1 MQVELLIAE
10 CEVCAIVLDNWGT
23 ALFAAGNLP
32 VSVYRRYSKYA
43 QELLNSPSSRGSPPT
58 APAPAPGP
66 TLLVSL
72 LNPQSCQW
80 PQSAPPADRLPPP
93 EALMRGL
100 ASEEATDCCG
110 APDDAAGDPAGPRKR
125 PKGPHDTILPSFP
138 AAFSHLPGMA
148 GSACLGRRADEPDTK
163 RTTERA
169 SLVSRHNA
177 RCNCQSDIQKR
188 YSSLALGLDVVQRT
202 AEAELAATTEL
213 CTSLFIQRVGY
224 LLRSVQE
231 YAACDL
237 VRGLRVSLQTPCGL
251 HYTTRDDPAQQ
262 QAMTWQKLRCR
273 EQAMRNALNALV
285 LSSSGSSGF
294 ECVIVF
300 WHDKQVI
307 VLTTERGPISGP
319 APAMPLRSAPGI
331 PSDSH
336 APRPDGWLSVSS
348 ASLWSGTST
357 LPDLLF
363 SRKEAEYS
371 RTPYLPDGHEPEV

>member
-10 CEVCAIVLDNWGT
+10 CEVCAVVVDNWGN

-43 QELLNSPSSRGSPPT
+43 QEMLNSPSSRGSPPT
-58 APAPAPGP
+58 APAPAAGP

-72 LNPQSCQW
+72 LNPQSCQR
-80 PQSAPPADRLPPP
+80 PQSAAPADRLPPP
-93 EALMRGL
+93 EALLRGL
-100 ASEEATDCCG
+100 ASEEATDCCV
-110 APDDAAGDPAGPRKR
+110 ALDDVAGHPGGPRKR
-125 PKGPHDTILPSFP
+125 PKGPNDTILPSFP
-138 AAFSHLPGMA
+138 AAFNHLPGIA
-148 GSACLGRRADEPDTK
+148 GSALRCRADEQNTQ

-169 SLVSRHNA
+169 SLLSRQKA

-188 YSSLALGLDVVQRT
+188 YSSLALGLDVVQPMGD
-202 AEAELAATTEL
+202 AELAATTEL
-213 CTSLFIQRVGY
+213 CTSLFIQRVGH

-231 YAACDL
+231 YTACDL
-237 VRGLRVSLQTPCGL
+237 VRGLRMSLQTPCGL

-331 PSDSH
+331 SSDSH

-357 LPDLLF
+357 LRDPLF
-363 SRKEAEYS
+363 SRKEAAYS